1 MGARPWVILA
11 AIALAR
17 AGFGYQYQTVASL
30 APDLMRLFRLDYA
43 TLGTL
48 IGAFMLL
55 GAFLAMPLGLLAR
68 QIGDRLVLGGG
79 IGLMI
84 VGPVISAAAADPSGI
99 ALGRSIAGAGA
110 VAMIVLQNK
119 IIADWFSGR
128 RFMLAISVSVA
139 AYSIGVGLAQL
150 LLPPLAFSIG
160 WQAAFLSNAVPMAA
174 ALALFLASFRSSPH
188 AAKSPARRFLWPSG
202 RECLL
207 LVIAGLIWTA
217 YTAGYSAYTGYVPSL
232 MATRGEGLVLT
243 GVVLTIA
250 TWGNVPATLL
260 GAGLAARF
268 SALGIFLLGTT
279 SLVIGMIGAALL
291 DLPVTCAVVVG
302 VIGSF
307 HPGVIMAV
315 GTLSAKPE
323 NRAVGMGLFYSMYY
337 AGNAVVPAFCGWAA
351 DILGGPEGALLAGA
365 AVSAIAIPM
374 YLLHRRL
381 AGHERMLARA

>member
-1 MGARPWVILA
+1 
-11 AIALAR
+11 
-17 AGFGYQYQTVASL
+17 
-30 APDLMRLFRLDYA
+30 
-43 TLGTL
+43 
-48 IGAFMLL
+48 
-55 GAFLAMPLGLLAR
+55 
-68 QIGDRLVLGGG
+68 
-79 IGLMI
+79 
-84 VGPVISAAAADPSGI
+84 
-99 ALGRSIAGAGA
+99 
-110 VAMIVLQNK
+110 
-119 IIADWFSGR
+119 
-128 RFMLAISVSVA
+128 
-139 AYSIGVGLAQL
+139 
-150 LLPPLAFSIG
+150 
-160 WQAAFLSNAVPMAA
+160 
-174 ALALFLASFRSSPH
+174 
-188 AAKSPARRFLWPSG
+188 
-202 RECLL
+202 L